1 MVTKRVAETAAEIAE
16 REARWRAALAQAEA
30 WLAAGEPQ
38 DAERQAKALS
48 AIAKA
53 AMDLAQ
59 WRTSMNE
66 VGDETE
72 EDGET
77 FRREL
82 ELRINRYR
90 REQGLDHLFD
100 EDPVAP

>member
-1 MVTKRVAETAAEIAE
+1 MVKKRVAETAAEIAG
-16 REARWRAALAQAEA
+16 REERWRAALVQAEA
-30 WLAAGEPQ
+30 ALVAGEPQ

-53 AMDLAQ
+53 VMDLAQ
-59 WRTSMNE
+59 WRNAMNE
-66 VGDETE
+66 VSDETE

-90 REQGLDHLFD
+90 REHGLDPLFD
-100 EDPVAP
+100 EDPVTT

>member
-1 MVTKRVAETAAEIAE
+1 MVRKRVAETAAEIAE

-30 WLAAGEPQ
+30 SLVAGEPQ

-48 AIAKA
+48 AMAKA
-53 AMDLAQ
+53 AMDLVQ

-66 VGDETE
+66 VGDQTE
-72 EDGET
+72 DDGET

-90 REQGLDHLFD
+90 HEQGLDPLFD